1 MVLTFVG
8 YQPRWR
14 NYCYCLI
21 VVTNFQYLNDDDD
34 GDGGGD
40 VADGDVAVDAAVVAV
55 TYFVSVK

>member
-1 MVLTFVG
+1 
-8 YQPRWR
+8 
-14 NYCYCLI
+14 

-40 VADGDVAVDAAVVAV
+40 VADGDVAADGAVVAV